1 MNKNYRIGNVQ
12 TQELIK
18 RFKKLAAK
26 HAEAEIKAKYLDQVI
41 AYVENN
47 VDLAQREGFPE
58 SATLQD
64 IYMAQNNAGKH
75 LARENRE
82 VKEQYNS
89 LLTKHK
95 ALIEDHKDLERD
107 CDDMIVEIDDLEQER
122 DELKA
127 KLTRYEE
134 QSIKTDV
141 SVGRL

>member
-1 MNKNYRIGNVQ
+1 
-12 TQELIK
+12 
-18 RFKKLAAK
+18 
-26 HAEAEIKAKYLDQVI
+26 
-41 AYVENN
+41 
-47 VDLAQREGFPE
+47 
-58 SATLQD
+58 
-64 IYMAQNNAGKH
+64 MAQNNAGKH